1 MTLSGEH
8 DSDFYNFID
17 VAIKNVKAGNL
28 TKLGCYYFFKRCND
42 NPEVDAKFSTE
53 VEDGIKGN
61 SDDTLNMIPSDEISV
76 SAQKKRALAAIV
88 NLSEVAK
95 SIEEQMKE
103 MTRVAK
109 LSTSEMQ
116 HKNDVAR
123 AKNRL
128 LEQTNLISLASQ
140 LGNKEIMQT
149 LLGNIMNESEDEFFE
164 PQDESKRKSQ
174 DE

>member
-1 MTLSGEH
+1 
-8 DSDFYNFID
+8 
-17 VAIKNVKAGNL
+17 
-28 TKLGCYYFFKRCND
+28 
-42 NPEVDAKFSTE
+42 
-53 VEDGIKGN
+53 
-61 SDDTLNMIPSDEISV
+61 
-76 SAQKKRALAAIV
+76 
-88 NLSEVAK
+88 
-95 SIEEQMKE
+95 MKE

-116 HKNDVAR
+116 HKNDVAK

-164 PQDESKRKSQ
+164 PQD
-174 DE
+174 